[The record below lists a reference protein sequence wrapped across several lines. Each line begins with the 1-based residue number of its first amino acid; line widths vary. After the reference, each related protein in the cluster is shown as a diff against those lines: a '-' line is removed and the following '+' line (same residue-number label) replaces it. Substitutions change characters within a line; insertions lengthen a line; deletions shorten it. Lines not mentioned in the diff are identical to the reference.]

1 MPLLDIFKRKKIKKE
16 KERIKP
22 EVKPKVI
29 EKLKG
34 EKIPE
39 AKPTRVKTA
48 TRQPHPRSLPQVGGR
63 RGGRSPAERVPKR
76 VGEAW
81 RVLKTPQVTE
91 KATGLVGQNQ
101 YVFKVWP
108 RANKVETKKAIEDL
122 YGVDVISVKIIKVPR
137 KRRRLGRISGWR
149 RGYKKAIVK
158 IKEGQKIEVLP
169 R

>member
-1 MPLLDIFKRKKIKKE
+1 MPLLDIFKRKKIEKE

-22 EVKPKVI
+22 EVKPKVV
-29 EKLKG
+29 EKPKG

-39 AKPTRVKTA
+39 AKSTKVKTT
-48 TRQPHPRSLPQVGGR
+48 TRQPRPPT
-63 RGGRSPAERVPKR
+63 ERAPKR

-91 KATGLVGQNQ
+91 KATGLVDQNQ

-149 RGYKKAIVK
+149 KGYKKAIVK
-158 IKEGQKIEVLP
+158 IKEGQKIEVLL